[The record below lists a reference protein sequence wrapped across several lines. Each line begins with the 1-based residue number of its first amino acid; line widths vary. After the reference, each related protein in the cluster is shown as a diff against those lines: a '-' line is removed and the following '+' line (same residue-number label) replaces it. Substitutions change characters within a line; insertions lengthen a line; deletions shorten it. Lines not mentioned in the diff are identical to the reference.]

1 MTRFPKID
9 SSERASARLAPEHA
23 RHIEEL
29 GQIIAAYNEVT
40 EKLQSSHDQLTR
52 TVQSLRQELG
62 EKSRLLERENRL
74 AALGEMAA
82 GMAHEIRNPLGGIQ
96 LYASLLAKDV
106 ADRPEALQRVTKIS
120 GGVKRLESLVGQV
133 LQFTREITAAPEPID
148 LADVVEQAVE
158 YASQVFARE
167 QIECDVRGPR
177 PMPASADQGLLG
189 QAVLNLLLNAA
200 EAIGEAARDKPKR
213 SNDVPVGSAR
223 RTDVTCRLAPSPGTP
238 GEGREAVL
246 ERERAIRGTP
256 SLTLP
261 RSTGG
266 GDKAADAFLTVNRG
280 PACEAW
286 TTPAFGKTDG
296 PCCLETSARRII
308 VTYGPPPG
316 GSAAR
321 QFHLTVQDTGPG
333 VPPAVM
339 DRIFNPF
346 FTTRDSGTGLG
357 LSIVHRIVEAHDG
370 TIHVTNPP
378 DGGARFEI
386 RV

>member
-1 MTRFPKID
+1 MTSLPTTTSSHRETGRID
-9 SSERASARLAPEHA
+9 NAR
-23 RHIEEL
+23 RIEEL

-40 EKLQSSHDQLTR
+40 DKLQASHDQLTR

-62 EKSRLLERENRL
+62 EKSRLLERKNRL

-96 LYASLLAKDV
+96 LYASLLAQDV
-106 ADRPEALQRVTKIS
+106 ADRPDALQRVNKIS

-133 LQFTREITAAPEPID
+133 LQFTREITAAPAPID

-158 YASQVFARE
+158 YAAQAIARHG
-167 QIECDVRGPR
+167 IECRVRGPR
-177 PMPASADQGLLG
+177 PMPASADPGLLG
-189 QAVLNLLLNAA
+189 QAVLSRLLYAA
-200 EAIGEAARDKPKR
+200 EAIGEAARDERQAPVG
-213 SNDVPVGSAR
+213 DLVGSAL
-223 RTDVTCRLAPSPGTP
+223 RTVCCRVGESVRNTHPIESQENTVVFSPSPGTP
-238 GEGREAVL
+238 GEGRGGGRTLNRATEA
-246 ERERAIRGTP
+246 P
-256 SLTLP
+256 SLALP

-266 GDKAADAFLTVNRG
+266 GDK
-280 PACEAW
+280 C
-286 TTPAFGKTDG
+286 
-296 PCCLETSARRII
+296 RII
-308 VTYGPPPG
+308 VTYGPPPA

-321 QFHLTVQDTGPG
+321 QFHLTVQDTGSG

-346 FTTRDSGTGLG
+346 FTTRDNGTGLG

-378 DGGARFEI
+378 DGGAKFEI